1 MAHYNGTTQSFRGFS
16 LVIRSFSDS
25 WLVNAS
31 TDVIPFV
38 RSSMSTG
45 IELRTTDYLGVGRI
59 ASGHMPSEHLK
70 YDCM

>member
-16 LVIRSFSDS
+16 LVIRSFSDA

-31 TDVIPFV
+31 TDVITFV
-38 RSSMSTG
+38 RLSNAYRYRATYH
-45 IELRTTDYLGVGRI
+45 YLGVGRI
-59 ASGHMPSEHLK
+59 ASGRMPSEHLE